1 MSKMSKK
8 QAKMTKTSKNKISV
22 FYIFCFLF
30 IASLSSLNA
39 NNQNKKMNLEKI
51 VLMGN
56 SITEGWQKDCP
67 EFFELNSSLIN
78 KGISGQTTVEMLS
91 RFQKD
96 VINVKPQLVVILAG
110 INDIAQNSGYIS
122 NDDIAKNISEMGL
135 MAKKHNIKVVI
146 CSVLPV
152 TAISWNSKVKNPN
165 QKIIDL
171 NSKLLKFANTQG
183 FLYLDYYSSFK
194 DELNI
199 LTYDGLHPNKKG
211 YLKMQPILISAIE
224 SVLTPSK

>member
-1 MSKMSKK
+1 MSKK
-8 QAKMTKTSKNKISV
+8 QAKVAKKNKNKISI

-30 IASLSSLNA
+30 IAPLVSFNA
-39 NNQNKKMNLEKI
+39 NTQNKKMNLEKV

-56 SITEGWQKDCP
+56 SITEGWQKYCP
-67 EFFELNSSLIN
+67 EFFELNSFLIN
-78 KGISGQTTVEMLS
+78 RGVSGQTTVEMLS

-96 VINVKPQLVVILAG
+96 VVDVKPQLVVILAG

-122 NDDIAKNISEMGL
+122 LDDIAQNISEMGL
-135 MAKKHNIKVVI
+135 IAKANNIKVVV

-152 TAISWNSKVKNPN
+152 TAFGWNSKIKNAN
-165 QKIIDL
+165 QKVIDL
-171 NSKLLKFANTQG
+171 NSRLLKSAKTNG
-183 FLYLDYYSSFK
+183 FLYLDYYNSVK
-194 DELNI
+194 DGLNV